1 MSHSEAD
8 LHLAKSCADRM
19 WEADPASRGM
29 GMALDSVA
37 PGEAVL
43 SMTVAASML
52 GAGGVCNRGYI
63 FSLADSAMA
72 FASCTHGQTAVAQMC
87 DIAFDQDVGV
97 DTPLTAR
104 ATERHRVGRKAIY
117 DVRVATRDGLVVA
130 EFRGQTIALD
140 APPRLREQD

>member
-1 MSHSEAD
+1 MSSSETD

-19 WEADPASRGM
+19 WAADPASRGM

-52 GAGGVCNRGYI
+52 GPGGVCNRGYI

-87 DIAFDQDVGV
+87 DIAFDTDVEL
-97 DTPLTAR
+97 DTHLMAR
-104 ATERHRVGRKAIY
+104 ATERHRAGRKAIY
-117 DVRVATRDGLVVA
+117 DVRAATRDGLIVA

-140 APPRLREQD
+140 APPQLREQD